1 MSTKAAGCMSIIVM
15 KILLIEPG
23 KTARAAELENNLSAM
38 QKTVGGPIQALY
50 PWEDPVA
57 LVCNDEGKNE
67 GLQLNRMLE
76 DYDIVAG
83 TFFLCGMLED
93 LTNRDQRMVDSF
105 DEDAWYALVDYV
117 TVCGKEDVRFTFKNG
132 VEIRV

>member
-1 MSTKAAGCMSIIVM
+1 M

-23 KTARAAELENNLSAM
+23 KTARPAELENNLSAM
-38 QKTVGGPIQALY
+38 QKTVGGTIQALY

-83 TFFLCGMLED
+83 TFFLCGIEED
-93 LTNRDQRMVDSF
+93 RFCDLPDPLMEKYQRKFLDPERFLRTPQGILSVR
-105 DEDAWYALVDYV
+105 V
-117 TVCGKEDVRFTFKNG
+117 KEKQEKKPRQ
-132 VEIRV
+132 EEC

>member
-1 MSTKAAGCMSIIVM
+1 M

-23 KTARAAELENNLSAM
+23 KTARAAEMENNLTAM

-76 DYDIVAG
+76 DYDIVEG
-83 TFFLCGMLED
+83 TFFLCGIEED
-93 LTNRDQRMVDSF
+93 HFCDLPDSLMEKYRRKF
-105 DEDAWYALVDYV
+105 LDPERFLRTPQGILSVRV
-117 TVCGKEDVRFTFKNG
+117 KERPEKKPRQ
-132 VEIRV
+132 EER

>member
-1 MSTKAAGCMSIIVM
+1 M

-23 KTARAAELENNLSAM
+23 KTARPAELENNLSAM

-83 TFFLCGMLED
+83 TFFLCGIEED
-93 LTNRDQRMVDSF
+93 RFCDLPDPLMEKYQRKFLDPERILRTPQGILSVR
-105 DEDAWYALVDYV
+105 V
-117 TVCGKEDVRFTFKNG
+117 KEKQEKKPRQ
-132 VEIRV
+132 EER